1 MSLPRTTERPVSECR
16 DECSELPQRAV
27 PKSHGRKYVLR
38 GFTSYRLLYLRR
50 TPDDFH
56 RVRITPTYPHN
67 QEGMKA
73 EDFRYK

>member
-56 RVRITPTYPHN
+56 RVRITPTNKCLRADKTSEQY
-67 QEGMKA
+67 QLK
-73 EDFRYK
+73 